1 MAGPLKNKD
10 PDEELEVYI
19 QAYEPTLPH
28 AAETGAIAEVDLH
41 CFMTMPFKGLKV
53 FSIKYS
59 DGTTKRV
66 AQIPM
71 IGPWGSLSKYGCF
84 GDGAAKANAIRR
96 AYVMENT
103 AWQEDR

>member
-1 MAGPLKNKD
+1 MCDVAGPLKNKD

-59 DGTTKRV
+59 DGTTKRG
-66 AQIPM
+66 M
-71 IGPWGSLSKYGCF
+71 LGSSGQRPSE
-84 GDGAAKANAIRR
+84 ISSPER
-96 AYVMENT
+96 
-103 AWQEDR
+103 